1 MRFSSSRSIHRNR
14 PLINMASMI
23 DVTFLLLSFFLVT
36 SGMGRLEG
44 RLSSALGTSS
54 GAAGDLQAVVIEVH
68 GSPGAI
74 WFRVAGR
81 RLDGTDALRE
91 ALRPLPREPGAAV
104 RVHEGPGVADA
115 AAALQLVRDAG
126 FERVSYAPVP

>member
-1 MRFSSSRSIHRNR
+1 MRFSSSRSIDRNR
-14 PLINMASMI
+14 PLINLASMI

-44 RLSSALGTSS
+44 RLSGALGTSS

-68 GSPGAI
+68 GSPGAA
-74 WFRVAGR
+74 WYRVAGR
-81 RLDGTDALRE
+81 RLDGAAALRQ
-91 ALRPLPREPGAAV
+91 ALAPLPREPGAAV
-104 RVHEGPGVADA
+104 RVHEGPSVADA
-115 AAALQLVRDAG
+115 AAALQLVRDQG